1 MREQPEARDRAYTML
16 MMAEAGLHAFDHDDG
31 RKTYDVF
38 EAAGMDDDTKG
49 TVLLH
54 LHENPNVGQLL
65 LDRCGVSP
73 RWLTGNQAW
82 AMSRRMRQHGFPSAF
97 NRDIVE
103 HVKNNPDTCYI
114 IGPEHRIPRP
124 GPEEMETC
132 AAALRQVGLD
142 DRRIENALAT
152 LGVPPGGHNPPKKR
166 RR

>member
-16 MMAEAGLHAFDHDDG
+16 LMAEAGLHAFDHDDG

-38 EAAGMDDDTKG
+38 EAAGMDDDTKR

-65 LDRCGVSP
+65 LARCGVSP

-82 AMSRRMRQHGFPSAF
+82 ATSRRMGQHGFPPAF
-97 NRDIVE
+97 NRDIIE
-103 HVKNNPDTCYI
+103 HVKHNPDTYYI

-124 GPEEMETC
+124 GPEGMETC
-132 AAALRQVGLD
+132 TAALRQVGLD

-152 LGVPPGGHNPPKKR
+152 LGVPRGGHNPSKKR